1 MAANH
6 FGRWCFFQRWFGFQ
20 AKAAGGLLAELAHF
34 ITRDLL
40 PFSEILNMRGIP
52 ESLVTD
58 PKSIDGIVTIE
69 QTYAVVGGVTAQH
82 VEYPDH
88 HTLIFYSYLAVAP
101 APCRVWVPVV
111 V

>member
-1 MAANH
+1 
-6 FGRWCFFQRWFGFQ
+6 
-20 AKAAGGLLAELAHF
+20 
-34 ITRDLL
+34 
-40 PFSEILNMRGIP
+40 MRGIL

-101 APCRVWVPVV
+101 AMCCVRDLVV
-111 V
+111 VFGALFSPTLATLRPFWILLRWSTIVTHQCFSPVHGCVTAHPGLS